1 MTARFVLLAMIIAVP
16 ASAQRV
22 TLGANVGGSSAN
34 ADLGSSTGWK
44 SGWSAGANLTYRLT
58 SRFGF
63 RADANLAQN
72 DLAGAATVPGEKRF
86 NKAAFM
92 ADGVL
97 QRAGHTEAAVDLVK
111 LAGCRPIGVI
121 CEIMSDDGSMARL
134 PELVDFAE
142 KHGLKICT
150 IEELIKY
157 RRTREKLIERVEM
170 SFTYEDVQFKTKVE
184 RRTAFA
190 RGLIW
195 LQGEVVIHTHSSPV
209 P

>member
-72 DLAGAATVPGEKRF
+72 DLAGTATVPGEKRF

-92 ADGVL
+92 ADGVV
-97 QRAGHTEAAVDLVK
+97 QREELPGTKIMPYVLAGVGAVRVHDKGSDSSFTRFAGNLGVGVGYKLGRVGLRAEGRSLMYKFDRFGYSKTQNDLLWQAGLTVK
-111 LAGCRPIGVI
+111 L
-121 CEIMSDDGSMARL
+121 
-134 PELVDFAE
+134 
-142 KHGLKICT
+142 
-150 IEELIKY
+150 
-157 RRTREKLIERVEM
+157 
-170 SFTYEDVQFKTKVE
+170 
-184 RRTAFA
+184 
-190 RGLIW
+190 
-195 LQGEVVIHTHSSPV
+195 
-209 P
+209 